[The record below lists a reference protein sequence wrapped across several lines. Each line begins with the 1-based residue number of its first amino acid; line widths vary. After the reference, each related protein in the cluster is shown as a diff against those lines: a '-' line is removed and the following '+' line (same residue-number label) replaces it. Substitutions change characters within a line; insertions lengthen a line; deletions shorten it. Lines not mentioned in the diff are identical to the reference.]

1 MSAPML
7 ARTNPAQ
14 VRRLSRTCT
23 PSCLPAVTSQ
33 PLLFQDNSPKKSA
46 KKRALGVGGGGEWNH
61 GSQIDPTKGGVEMES
76 WTYQGSGH
84 YFRS

>member
-23 PSCLPAVTSQ
+23 PSCLSAVTSQ
-33 PLLFQDNSPKKSA
+33 PLLFQDNSSKKST
-46 KKRALGVGGGGEWNH
+46 KKENSRGGGA
-61 GSQIDPTKGGVEMES
+61 GGIMVCKSIRQKAE
-76 WTYQGSGH
+76 
-84 YFRS
+84 